1 MRASGR
7 QKAVGALLIALC
19 GCSSGGSPAIT
30 GPDLPGF
37 NPKFVVDVLSP
48 DDIPAI
54 TTPAFG
60 SLGQAAEWLGPDAPV
75 LVLRD
80 GDGARAYPL
89 AILELHEVVDD
100 SIGQTPVAITYSP
113 IANAAVVF
121 DRRVRG
127 LTLTFGT
134 SGKVYQSDL
143 VMYDRET
150 KSLWPQLLAG
160 AAAGELKGAI
170 LTTVP
175 SQLASFADFATT
187 YPSGTVL
194 ARPGSATYAV
204 TPYLGYDSR
213 AAPYEGFFSGKLDGR
228 MPAMERVVGVV
239 DGGVVRAFPYDAL
252 RARGNPAVVQEADY
266 AVFWGGAARSPL
278 NTSQIAE
285 GRIVGSSGVF
295 RPRARGKTL
304 HFSATGGKITDAETG
319 SVWSLEGRALS
330 GPLKGAALPE
340 VQHLDAFWFAW
351 AAFHPSTTVWPG

>member
-1 MRASGR
+1 M
-7 QKAVGALLIALC
+7 ALC
-19 GCSSGGSPAIT
+19 ACSSGGSPAVT

-37 NPKFVVDVLSP
+37 NPKFVVDVLAP

-54 TTPAFG
+54 TEPVFG

-80 GDGARAYPL
+80 GGSARAYPL

-100 SIGQTPVAITYSP
+100 TIGRTPVAITYSP
-113 IANAAVVF
+113 IANAAVAF
-121 DRRVRG
+121 DRRARG

-150 KSLWPQLLAG
+150 KSLWPQLLQA
-160 AAAGELKGAI
+160 AAAGELKGTT
-170 LTTVP
+170 LTTLP
-175 SQLASFADFATT
+175 SQLASFADFAAS
-187 YPSGTVL
+187 YPNGTVL
-194 ARPGSATYAV
+194 SRPGNAAYNV

-213 AAPYEGFFSGKLDGR
+213 ITPYQGFFRGKLDGR
-228 MPAMERVVGVV
+228 MPAMERVVGIV
-239 DGGVVRAFPYDAL
+239 DGGVARAFPYAAL
-252 RARGNPAVVQEADY
+252 SARGNPAVVQEADY
-266 AVFWGGAARSPL
+266 AVFWGGTARSPL
-278 NTSQIAE
+278 NTSQIAD

-304 HFSATGGKITDAETG
+304 HFVAAGRSIKDRETG

-330 GPLKGAALPE
+330 GPLEGVELPE
-340 VQHLDAFWFAW
+340 VHHLDAFWFAW
-351 AAFHPSTTVWPG
+351 AAFHGSTTVWPG